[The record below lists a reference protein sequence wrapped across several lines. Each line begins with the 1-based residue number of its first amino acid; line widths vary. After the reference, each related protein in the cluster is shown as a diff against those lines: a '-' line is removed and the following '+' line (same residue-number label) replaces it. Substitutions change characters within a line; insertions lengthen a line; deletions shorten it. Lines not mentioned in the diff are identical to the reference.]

1 MNLTIHYGW
10 LLSRKLLLIMK
21 LSAILLLVTALQVSA
36 RTHAQ
41 KVSISGKDLPLGK
54 VFEMIKQQTGYAF
67 VADQSVLSQGRAVT
81 LHVKEASLEEVLNSC
96 LANQQLTYTIT
107 DKIIV
112 IARSTEA
119 GKTVNS
125 YYVPPA
131 GVPVSGTVTDE
142 AGQPLAGVT
151 VQLKQQKKATQTD
164 GAGRYAFSNLTPGT
178 YVLAFSSVGYA
189 VKEISVTL
197 GTAAQELNVKLQPAV
212 NSLNETVV
220 KGYYQTSRR
229 QNTGNVSTVKADEIA
244 RQPVAD
250 PLAALQGRV
259 AGLFITAT
267 SGLPGARFNI
277 RLRGQNS
284 MSLGNDPLV
293 IVDGVPFYTETL
305 TTVTGA
311 NGTQS
316 PLSLI
321 NPADIERVDVL
332 KDADATAIYGSRG
345 ANGVILITTKKGKAG
360 KATYNFNVYTG
371 GSKVVNTV
379 PMLSTADYLALRKEA
394 LANDGVAATESN
406 ASDILKWPAS
416 QDINWQDYMIG
427 HTGKVTEVT
436 GSVSGGGAQSHF
448 MLSGSYRRESTV
460 LRGNP
465 AYQRGAAHLTA
476 DHTSLDGKF
485 YLSAGVSFSR
495 DNDNSLASALSTFY
509 NMAPNYTL
517 YDSTGAY
524 YWFSNEQNPQAYL
537 LRTSQSNTSNLVASG
552 NLRYTVLPGLNIKTS
567 LGYNQS
573 NMNQVQVY
581 PDKTFNPATSS
592 GSISYFGAN
601 NLNSYIIEP
610 QADFSRRMGNGTL
623 QLLAGA
629 TWQQSKRQG
638 YRIDGSDFPSD
649 DLLKDMKSAGK
660 LTPFNSI
667 YDFYR
672 YTALFGRVNYN
683 LSDKYIVNA
692 TFRRDGSTRFGPE
705 KRFGNFA
712 AAGAAWVF
720 TNESFMQPVPFVS
733 FGKLRASYGTSGN
746 DQIDDYAYL
755 SSWSS
760 PGYSY
765 DGRGTLTP
773 TRFENPY
780 YRWELTRKLEAGL
793 ELGFLKDRV
802 LFSTSF
808 YRNISS
814 NQLVQYTLS
823 PQAGRSSYTTN
834 LPAKILNTGWE
845 FEVNTTNIQQKNF
858 SWKSNVNLTIAKN
871 KLQKYPDFEKS
882 SYAKT
887 YVIGQSLTIV
897 KGYQFTGVNTQTGVA
912 EFADQNNDKS
922 YTDPED
928 MVVLG
933 KTMPDFYGGF
943 QNSFTYKNL
952 QLDFLFQFVKQEG
965 ATINYGGLSY
975 SPGTAYRNQE
985 VSVLNRWK
993 KPGDVTDIPAASAT
1007 SGKAAYNAYMN
1018 YYRYSTAAWGNAS
1031 YIRLKNLYLRYDL
1044 SAWAKKW
1051 KMSGLGIYVQA
1062 QNLLTFTD
1070 YLGFDPET
1078 QGQAMPPLKTFTAGV
1093 QLSF

>member
-21 LSAILLLVTALQVSA
+21 LSAIFLLAATLQVSA
-36 RTHAQ
+36 RTYGQ
-41 KVSISGKDLPLGK
+41 KVSISGKNLSLGK
-54 VFEMIKQQTGYAF
+54 VFELIKQQTGYAF
-67 VADQSVLSQGRAVT
+67 VADQSVLAHVPAVT
-81 LHVKEASLEEVLNSC
+81 LNVKEASLEEVLNQC
-96 LANQQLTYTIT
+96 LQHQQLTYTIT

-112 IARSTEA
+112 IARSA
-119 GKTVNS
+119 ASAKTVNA

-131 GVPVSGTVTDE
+131 AVPLSGTVTDE
-142 AGQPLAGVT
+142 AGQPLAGVA
-151 VQLKQQKKATQTD
+151 VQLKQLKKAVQTD
-164 GAGRYAFSNLTPGT
+164 VAGRFSFTGLEAGS
-178 YVLAFSSVGYA
+178 YVLVFSSVGYTG
-189 VKEISVTL
+189 KEVTATLSTTALVLTVTL
-197 GTAAQELNVKLQPAV
+197 QQAV
-212 NSLNETVV
+212 NNLNETVV

-229 QNTGNVSTVKADEIA
+229 QNTGNVSTVKAEDIA
-244 RQPVAD
+244 RQPVGD

-259 AGLFITAT
+259 AGLFITST

-284 MSLGNDPLV
+284 MTLGNDPLV
-293 IVDGVPFYTETL
+293 IVDGVPFYTESL

-360 KATYNFNVYTG
+360 KAAYNFNVYTG

-394 LANDGVAATESN
+394 LANDATALTESN
-406 ASDILKWPAS
+406 ASDILKWDAN

-427 HTGKVTEVT
+427 HTGKVTEAT

-485 YLSAGVSFSR
+485 YLSASVSFSR

-509 NMAPNYTL
+509 NMAPNYPL

-537 LRTSQSNTSNLVASG
+537 LRTSQSNTANLVASG
-552 NLRYTVLPGLNIKTS
+552 NLRYTVLPGLNLKTN

-601 NLNSYIIEP
+601 NLNAYIIEP
-610 QADFSRRMGNGTL
+610 QADFSHRLGNGTL

-638 YRIDGSDFPSD
+638 YRIDGADFPSD

-660 LTPFNSI
+660 LTPFSSI

-672 YTALFGRVNYN
+672 YTALFGRFNYN
-683 LSDKYIVNA
+683 LSDKYIINA

-705 KRFGNFA
+705 RRFGSFA

-720 TNESFMQPVPFVS
+720 TGESFMQPLSFVS

-765 DGRGTLTP
+765 NGQGTLSP
-773 TRFENPY
+773 SRFDNPY
-780 YRWELTRKLEAGL
+780 YRWELTRKLEAAL
-793 ELGFLKDRV
+793 ELGFLKDRI
-802 LFSTSF
+802 LLSTSF

-823 PQAGRSSYTTN
+823 PQAGRPSYTTN

-845 FEVNTTNIQQKNF
+845 FDLNTTNIQQKNF
-858 SWKSNVNLTIAKN
+858 TWKSTFNLTLAKN
-871 KLQKYPDFEKS
+871 KLKEYPDFDKS
-882 SYAKT
+882 GYAKT
-887 YVIGQSLTIV
+887 YVIGQSLSIV
-897 KGYQFTGVNTQTGVA
+897 KGYRFTGVNTQTGVA
-912 EFADQNNDKS
+912 EFADLNGDKA
-922 YTDPED
+922 YTDPDD

-965 ATINYGGLSY
+965 PTLNYGGLSY

-1018 YYRYSTAAWGNAS
+1018 YYRYSSAAWGNAS

-1044 SAWAKKW
+1044 GKYAKKW
-1051 KMSGLGIYVQA
+1051 KMSGLSVYVQA